1 MLEVNEN
8 AIGSKPILGHLILG
22 LLPGVLV
29 VKPNVWLTPIP
40 QSVLGLVLVSDS
52 KGVLRTCNKR

>member
-8 AIGSKPILGHLILG
+8 AIGSKPILCHLILG

-29 VKPNVWLTPIP
+29 VEPNTRLTPIP
-40 QSVLGLVLVSDS
+40 QSMLGLVLVSDS
-52 KGVLRTCNKR
+52 KGMLRTCNIR